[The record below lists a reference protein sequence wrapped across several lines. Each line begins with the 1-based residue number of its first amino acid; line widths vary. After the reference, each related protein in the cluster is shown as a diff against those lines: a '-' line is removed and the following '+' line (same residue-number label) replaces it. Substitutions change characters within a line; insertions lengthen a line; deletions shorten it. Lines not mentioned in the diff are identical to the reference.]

1 MCMELTKESTGEQ
14 LKAYFDAVLKLYRT
28 GDQYPVDL
36 NDVWMLVYPRKD
48 HAVRELTQN
57 FIQDVDYQVFLK
69 NGENPKG
76 GRPSNDYKLTVECME
91 YFIARKVREVFN
103 VYRTV
108 FKKIATGEVAVL
120 PKDYATALREL
131 ADQVERNQQLVLE
144 NKQQAALIEE
154 QKPKTVFADAIV
166 GSKSSCLIGEL
177 AKIISQNGHKIGQN
191 RLFVWLRQNH
201 YLGTHGEYYNIPNQ
215 KYIEQG
221 LFEIK
226 KTTHSENGVMK
237 TTSTPKVTGKGQQYF
252 INLFLRQDRNLFG
265 GAMV

>member
-1 MCMELTKESTGEQ
+1 MENQMQIFEKVITISSLEIAELTGKQHAHVMRDIRALLEQGVAESNFGLGEYKDKNNQSRPCYRLTKKGCLILASGYDAKLREKIIDRWEDLETGN
-14 LKAYFDAVLKLYRT
+14 AT
-28 GDQYPVDL
+28 P
-36 NDVWMLVYPRKD
+36 M
-48 HAVRELTQN
+48 
-57 FIQDVDYQVFLK
+57 
-69 NGENPKG
+69 
-76 GRPSNDYKLTVECME
+76 YKL
-91 YFIARKVREVFN
+91 
-103 VYRTV
+103 
-108 FKKIATGEVAVL
+108 
-120 PKDYATALREL
+120 PKTYAEALREL
-131 ADQVERNQQLVLE
+131 AYKVEENERLQLE

-191 RLFVWLRQNH
+191 RLFVWLRKNH

-252 INLFLRQDRNLFG
+252 VNLFLKQEPRLFG